1 MACGPWLAAI
11 SYWSRFV
18 KNSIF
23 TRIRHFSVAQ
33 KSHYRQ
39 KFIHNGASK
48 SHQNNQSTPTV
59 KIKLC
64 QLQNIK
70 IKLGN
75 IFRSEIVDQ
84 TVNLVFFTSA
94 LFPLRSVVLQLKVVT
109 EGLSLLLDLVHL
121 HPRCPCPSHHH
132 RTCPRLCHS
141 APPSLSSKEVNIDRK
156 LTSYYTLN
164 T

>member
-1 MACGPWLAAI
+1 MWSMAGSHLLLI
-11 SYWSRFV
+11 SFFV

-23 TRIRHFSVAQ
+23 TRIKHFSVA
-33 KSHYRQ
+33 KKVIIDGNSFTKVHPKVTR
-39 KFIHNGASK
+39 K
-48 SHQNNQSTPTV
+48 NQSTPTV

-94 LFPLRSVVLQLKVVT
+94 LFPLRSVVLQLKAVT

-121 HPRCPCPSHHH
+121 HPRCPRPPHHH

-141 APPSLSSKEVNIDRK
+141 APPSLSSKEVNTDRK
-156 LTSYYTLN
+156 LTFY
-164 T
+164 

>member
-1 MACGPWLAAI
+1 MWSLAGSYLLLI
-11 SYWSRFV
+11 SFCEKFHLHQDKTLFSRQ
-18 KNSIF
+18 
-23 TRIRHFSVAQ
+23 T
-33 KSHYRQ
+33 SHYRQ
-39 KFIHNGASK
+39 KFIH
-48 SHQNNQSTPTV
+48 QENQSTPPV

-75 IFRSEIVDQ
+75 IFRSEIVGQ

-94 LFPLRSVVLQLKVVT
+94 LFPLRSVVLQLKAVT

-121 HPRCPCPSHHH
+121 HPRRSRPPHHH

-141 APPSLSSKEVNIDRK
+141 APPSLSSKEVNTDRK
-156 LTSYYTLN
+156 LLSYYTLN
-164 T
+164 TECEK